1 MKNSFLQWQKNHWEE
16 NNLFPPELEPQK
28 AIHFLVDYLL
38 GEDWYFVEPVNAKQG
53 NVYILH
59 AILRK
64 YSFKYRKELK
74 KLEKQIKKR
83 SALKEKK
90 FVKK

>member
-1 MKNSFLQWQKNHWEE
+1 MKNSFLRWQKHNWEE

-59 AILRK
+59 AILME
-64 YSFKYRKELK
+64 YSSKYRKELK
-74 KLEKQIKKR
+74 NQ
-83 SALKEKK
+83 EKK
-90 FVKK
+90 LKRGRR